1 MNRHIQR
8 EVKARLEEI
17 MASRP
22 VGSGA
27 ADQTLRRAIEIFQN
41 GQLTRANLP
50 AAGNKLAAMLKG
62 DIRDVEIVR
71 GPRTLSFRHA
81 QTSLIAYETRA
92 IKEAGQILISLESH
106 AILLR
111 ENDILFVSSLMP
123 GMTRPHLFERVLQR
137 AGPNQTFASAQLQ
150 MPSLWPTV
158 LLMRGQQRLAGRGVP
173 ITAIITPFANGL
185 FFSSIEKNEG
195 LPPSG
200 PLRAIVD
207 ANGIHQ
213 RMLRDYYRDGP
224 ARVLVVTKTFV
235 DSVKLSNSQCSLR
248 DRLSAFIADFAD
260 VVADHDW
267 RWKIGLGETDEA
279 VSEFVRAFRIKVASV
294 ERRSKAYAALEA
306 IITSEAWQQE
316 ESRNRENQQNRMLP
330 AERSM

>member
-8 EVKARLEEI
+8 NVKTRLKEI
-17 MASRP
+17 MGRRP

-27 ADQTLRRAIEIFQN
+27 ADQTLRRAVQIFEN
-41 GQLTRANLP
+41 GPLTRASLP
-50 AAGNKLAAMLKG
+50 AAGTKLAALLKG
-62 DIRDVEIVR
+62 DMPDVEIVR
-71 GPRTLSFRHA
+71 GPRTLSLKHA
-81 QTSLIAYETRA
+81 QTSLIAYETRV
-92 IKEAGQILISLESH
+92 IEEVGQTLVSLESH

-111 ENDILFVSSLMP
+111 KNDILFVSGLMP
-123 GMTRPHLFERVLQR
+123 GMTRPHLFERVLER
-137 AGPNQTFASAQLQ
+137 GGPNQTFAGAQLQ

-158 LLMRGQQRLAGRGVP
+158 LLMRGQQRLANRGVP

-185 FFSSIEKNEG
+185 FFSSIEKLEG

-207 ANGIHQ
+207 ANGTHQ
-213 RMLRDYYRDGP
+213 LRLRDYYRDGP
-224 ARVLVVTKTFV
+224 ARVSVMTRTFV
-235 DSVKLSNSQCSLR
+235 DSGKLSVSQCTLR

-279 VSEFVRAFRIKVASV
+279 VSEFVRAFRIKVAS
-294 ERRSKAYAALEA
+294 EKRRSKAYAALEA
-306 IITSEAWQQE
+306 IITSEEWQQE
-316 ESRNRENQQNRMLP
+316 ESRNRENQ
-330 AERSM
+330 